1 MPPWTLMLMM
11 MLGDGATLSELED
24 LESRLEATPHDHGR
38 GAPPQSG
45 PPRGPPPPQPVHPRP
60 AAASADPSADASTPP
75 EAMLSD
81 EDSDPSRRWPML
93 AVSEGGHRFYARVQ
107 GPPLP
112 SGKFEASSDSS
123 SSVNLSSSDSQASA
137 SLNSLTWSETSLVL
151 GGPSLAEAKG
161 VLCSQYRMELLASQ
175 PGISS
180 RSQGARVGV
189 LRRRLQDA
197 PWHMVQQLAHQH
209 LTAERRQSWSNWE
222 FQATHERRPRR
233 GPPAP

>member
-1 MPPWTLMLMM
+1 MDVGHRP
-11 MLGDGATLSELED
+11 
-24 LESRLEATPHDHGR
+24 SRALREGHR
-38 GAPPQSG
+38 
-45 PPRGPPPPQPVHPRP
+45 PPQPVRPRP
-60 AAASADPSADASTPP
+60 AAGHTDPSAGVSTPP
-75 EAMLSD
+75 AAELSD

-123 SSVNLSSSDSQASA
+123 SSVNLSSSESQASA

-189 LRRRLQDA
+189 LRKRLQDA
-197 PWHMVQQLAHQH
+197 PWHLVQQLAHQH
-209 LTAERRQSWSNWE
+209 LTAERRQYWSNWE